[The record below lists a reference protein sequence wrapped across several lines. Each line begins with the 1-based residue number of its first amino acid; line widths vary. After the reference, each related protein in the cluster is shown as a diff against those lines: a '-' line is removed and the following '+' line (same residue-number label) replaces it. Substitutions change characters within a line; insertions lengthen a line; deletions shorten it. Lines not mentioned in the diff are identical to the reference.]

1 MLPIQ
6 DRYKRN
12 IRKLY
17 IESYG
22 CQMNFSD
29 SEIVTSLLKEDGF
42 EPTNN
47 FEEADLLFINTCS
60 IREKAE
66 KNVKNSLKIFN
77 ILKKKKP
84 KMIIGM
90 LGCMAE
96 RLKLKLLE
104 EEKLVDLIVGPDSYR
119 DIPHLIKLVESKNA
133 INVTFSNS
141 KEETYADIKPV
152 RANSANGVTAFIS
165 ITRGCDNMCS
175 FCIVPYSR
183 GRERSRDPKS
193 IIEECEELW
202 KKSYQEI
209 TLLGQ
214 NVDSYIWD
222 GGVKKYFHKA
232 SNLKKYTSINF
243 AKLLEFIAKAV
254 PAMRIRFSTSNPC
267 DMSEEVLETI
277 YRNTNICQHIHL
289 PVQSGSTRVLQ
300 RMNRK
305 YTRVEYLSLIRMIR
319 TILPDCSISHDII
332 TGFCGERDQDHNDTL
347 SLMEYVK
354 YDFGYMFA
362 YSSRTGT
369 FAEKNLK
376 DDVPEKIKKR
386 RLSEI
391 IDLQR
396 KHSFERIQRHVGKV
410 QEVLI
415 EGESKKS
422 KFHWYGRNSQSAV
435 VVFPKEN
442 SHLGDLVKVKINDCT
457 TATLI
462 GEVLK
467 H

>member
-6 DRYKRN
+6 DRSK
-12 IRKLY
+12 RKLY

-29 SEIVTSLLKEDGF
+29 SEIVISLLKEDGF

-66 KNVKNSLKIFN
+66 KNVKNRLKIFN

-119 DIPHLIKLVESKNA
+119 DIPYLIKLVESKNA

-152 RANSANGVTAFIS
+152 RENGVSAFIS

-175 FCIVPYSR
+175 FCIVPFSR

-202 KKSYQEI
+202 KKSFQEI

-214 NVDSYIWD
+214 NVDSYIWYG
-222 GGVKKYFHKA
+222 GGVKKDFHKA

-254 PAMRIRFSTSNPC
+254 PSMRIRFSTSNPC
-267 DMSEEVLETI
+267 DMSEEVLEI
-277 YRNTNICQHIHL
+277 ISRNTNICQHLHL

-319 TILPDCSISHDII
+319 KILPDCSISNDII

-362 YSSRTGT
+362 YSSRSGT

-376 DDVPEKIKKR
+376 DDVTEKIKKR

-396 KHSFERIQRHVGKV
+396 KHSYERIQRHVGKV

-435 VVFPKEN
+435 VVFPKDN

-457 TATLI
+457 AATLI

>member
-1 MLPIQ
+1 
-6 DRYKRN
+6 
-12 IRKLY
+12 
-17 IESYG
+17 
-22 CQMNFSD
+22 MNFSD
-29 SEIVTSLLKEDGF
+29 SEIVTSFLKEDGF

-66 KNVKNSLKIFN
+66 KNVKNRLKIFN

-84 KMIIGM
+84 KLIIGM

-96 RLKLKLLE
+96 RLKFKLLE

-119 DIPHLIKLVESKNA
+119 NIPHLIKLVESKNA
-133 INVTFSNS
+133 GNVSIS
-141 KEETYADIKPV
+141 SYKEETYADIKPV
-152 RANSANGVTAFIS
+152 RENGVTAFIS

-175 FCIVPYSR
+175 FCIVPFTR

-214 NVDSYIWD
+214 NVDSYIWYG
-222 GGVKKYFHKA
+222 GGVKKDFHKA
-232 SNLKKYTSINF
+232 SNLKKYKSINF

-254 PAMRIRFSTSNPC
+254 PSMRIRFSTSNPC

-277 YRNTNICQHIHL
+277 SRNTNICQHIHL

-305 YTRVEYLSLIRMIR
+305 YTRIEYLSLIRRIR
-319 TILPDCSISHDII
+319 TILPDCSISQDII
-332 TGFCGERDQDHNDTL
+332 TGFCGERDQDHIDTL
-347 SLMEYVK
+347 SLMEFVK

-362 YSSRTGT
+362 YSSRPGT

-396 KHSFERIQRHVGKV
+396 KHSYERIQRHVGKV

-422 KFHWYGRNSQSAV
+422 KYHWYGRNSQNAV
-435 VVFPKEN
+435 VVFPKDN

-457 TATLI
+457 AATLI
-462 GEVLK
+462 GEVLN

>member
-1 MLPIQ
+1 MLSIQ
-6 DRYKRN
+6 DRTQRN

-29 SEIVTSLLKEDGF
+29 SEIVISLLKEDGF
-42 EPTNN
+42 EPTNK

-66 KNVKNSLKIFN
+66 KNVKNRLKIFN
-77 ILKKKKP
+77 LLKKKKP

-119 DIPHLIKLVESKNA
+119 DIPHLVKLVESKNA

-152 RANSANGVTAFIS
+152 RENGVTAFIS

-175 FCIVPYSR
+175 FCIVPFTR

-202 KKSYQEI
+202 KKSYKEI

-214 NVDSYIWD
+214 NVDSYIWYG
-222 GGVKKYFHKA
+222 GGVKKDFHKA

-267 DMSEEVLETI
+267 DMSVEVLETI
-277 YRNTNICQHIHL
+277 SRNTNICQHIHL

-300 RMNRK
+300 RMNRRS
-305 YTRVEYLSLIRMIR
+305 TRVEYLSLIRMIR

-362 YSSRTGT
+362 YSSRPGT

-396 KHSFERIQRHVGKV
+396 KHSSERIQRHVGKV

-435 VVFPKEN
+435 VVFPKDN
-442 SHLGDLVKVKINDCT
+442 YHLGDLVKVKINDCT
-457 TATLI
+457 AATLI

>member
-1 MLPIQ
+1 MLQ
-6 DRYKRN
+6 DRYK
-12 IRKLY
+12 RKLY

-66 KNVKNSLKIFN
+66 KNVKNRLKIFN
-77 ILKKKKP
+77 ILKKKKT

-119 DIPHLIKLVESKNA
+119 DIPHLIKLVEYKNA

-152 RANSANGVTAFIS
+152 RANGVTAFIS

-175 FCIVPYSR
+175 FCIVPFSR

-193 IIEECEELW
+193 IIEECEELC

-214 NVDSYIWD
+214 NVDSYIWYG

-254 PAMRIRFSTSNPC
+254 PSMRIRFSTSNPC

-376 DDVPEKIKKR
+376 DDVTEKIKKR

-396 KHSFERIQRHVGKV
+396 KHSYERIQRHVGKV

-457 TATLI
+457 SATLI